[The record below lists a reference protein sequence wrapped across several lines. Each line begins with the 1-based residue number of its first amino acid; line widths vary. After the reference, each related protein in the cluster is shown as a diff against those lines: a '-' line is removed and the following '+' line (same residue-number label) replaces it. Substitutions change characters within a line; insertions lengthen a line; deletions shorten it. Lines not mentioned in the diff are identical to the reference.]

1 MDIAQLG
8 IEVQSGGVKSA
19 TNDLK
24 QFTNASRVAERA
36 AAVLSDASGK
46 FSTSE
51 ITAMAAAMGSVEK
64 TSNAAAKALAAASL
78 AAQRAGSLGTTGV
91 RALGQSAGQA
101 QQQVR
106 NLAFQFQDIATMM
119 AMGQSPFMLLAQQL
133 PQVTMYGGQLTG
145 VMGALKST
153 LAGFISPLGLIT
165 TGFVLLG
172 TAAISYFSEW
182 FSRGSEAN
190 MTLKEQSALIQ
201 QVASDWGDAAP
212 QMRAYA
218 DEMERAAKAKGL
230 MDAANVASAAQYTAV
245 EDVLAR
251 INEEYT
257 AAIRN
262 LRGYGDETNGV
273 VKNLTSSFTDL
284 QSKIMEGSATSED
297 LKRAQ
302 DAVNVAVDQYG
313 TPAVLRYAA
322 AFATLVPQIN
332 SAINAAANF
341 RNEASSLPGLD
352 RMNDP
357 RTWRSAGRTDQFG
370 ADATIQGTAFPLP
383 DNGPVPGGRPTVELS
398 GLPKVKGSGGAK
410 QKAYETATAS
420 VAEQTRALQ
429 AQTAAQATL
438 NPLVSDY
445 GYAVAKAK
453 VETDLLLAA
462 EKDKKAI
469 TPELTAQ
476 ISAQAES
483 YAQAVVEQNKLTE
496 ATKKA
501 TEAVNF
507 VKNTTAGFIND
518 LRDGLKNGES
528 FWESFSNAALNVLDR
543 ITDKLLNDVL
553 DAVFKVSNA
562 GSSGGGLLSSLFGGL
577 FGGGGKSFFPSAP
590 GGLYADG
597 GYTGNASE
605 KAVAGVVHGGEY
617 VFSKKAT
624 DRIGVGNLEAMHRSA
639 KGYAVGGYVGS
650 APPSMPANSNVPA
663 GGQSVVLIQLSPE
676 LVGQIMQQAQNQT
689 VKIVQQNEKNKQ
701 NLQQNG
707 QAQDG

>member
-1 MDIAQLG
+1 MDVASLG
-8 IEVQSGGVKSA
+8 LEVQSGSVKNA
-19 TNDLK
+19 TNDLSK
-24 QFTNASRVAERA
+24 FTNAARVAERA
-36 AAVLSDASGK
+36 AGGLSTSSSK
-46 FSTSE
+46 FSSTE
-51 ITAMAAAMGSVEK
+51 IAAMAAAMGAVEK
-64 TSNAAAKALAAASL
+64 SSAAASKALAATSL
-78 AAQRAGSLGTTGV
+78 AAQRAGAVGGTGV
-91 RALGQSAGQA
+91 KSLGQSAGMA
-101 QQQVR
+101 QQQMR
-106 NLAFQFQDIATMM
+106 NLAFQIQDIGTMM

-133 PQVTMYGGQLTG
+133 PQVTMYGGSLNG
-145 VMGALKST
+145 VLGAVKST
-153 LAGFISPLGLIT
+153 LVGLVSPLGLLT

-172 TAAISYFSEW
+172 SVAISYFSEW

-201 QVASDWGDAAP
+201 QVANDWGDAAP
-212 QMRAYA
+212 RMRAYA

-230 MDAANVASAAQYTAV
+230 MDAANAASSAQYTAV

-273 VKNLTSSFTDL
+273 VTNLTSSFSDL
-284 QSKIMEGSATSED
+284 QSKIMEGNATSED

-322 AFATLVPQIN
+322 AFSTLVPQIN
-332 SAINAAANF
+332 AAINAAANF
-341 RNEASSLPGLD
+341 RSEASSLPGLD

-357 RTWRSAGRTDQFG
+357 RTWRGVGVANQN
-370 ADATIQGTAFPLP
+370 ADGTIQGSQFPLP
-383 DNGPVPGGRPTVELS
+383 DVGPSPSSRPLIELE
-398 GLPKVKGSGGAK
+398 GLPKVGRQKTAK
-410 QKAYETATAS
+410 QSAYDSATAS
-420 VAEQTRALQ
+420 LGEQTRALQ

-469 TPELTAQ
+469 KPELTAQ

-501 TEAVNF
+501 VEAVNF
-507 VKNTTAGFIND
+507 VKNTTAGFINE

-528 FWESFSNAALNVLDR
+528 FWESFSNAALSVLDR
-543 ITDKLLNDVL
+543 ITDKLLNEVL

-562 GSSGGGLLSSLFGGL
+562 GSSSGGGGFLSGLFGGL
-577 FGGGGKSFFPSAP
+577 FGGGSSSAKTASSSWSS
-590 GGLYADG
+590 GLNAFYADG
-597 GYTGNASE
+597 TASARAGYALVGE
-605 KAVAGVVHGGEY
+605 EGPEVVKFGGGEK
-617 VFSKKAT
+617 VIPNHKLGS
-624 DRIGVGNLEAMHRSA
+624 GVTEGITPANNNSPQSVHVTVGVSVDNDGNLQAYVKDVARSEATKVSTTVV
-639 KGYAVGGYVGS
+639 KE
-650 APPSMPANSNVPA
+650 SNKA
-663 GGQSVVLIQLSPE
+663 
-676 LVGQIMQQAQNQT
+676 
-689 VKIVQQNEKNKQ
+689 KQ
-701 NLQQNG
+701 NLYQNG
-707 QAQDG
+707 EASYG